1 MGYAMTNILIEA
13 VTSFI
18 LLVLAFALLNILR
31 FRNTRRALRYAL
43 FGFYLAA
50 VYSIVGLPTVQFLTF
65 DATLNLIPFIPMKED
80 LRNSVLNVILFVP
93 LGFFL
98 PYLWNRYRRMGET
111 LLVGFC
117 ATLAIELGQLLTYRV
132 TDIND
137 ILTKTTDLRSKI
149 RPIQFYPETYSAQDL
164 LEKLSKKRQ
173 SIAVVVDE
181 FGGTSGIIS
190 IEDLIEEIFGEIED
204 EYDEEDAVEKT
215 INPDDYIFS
224 ARLEIDYLNKNY
236 KFNFPESD
244 DYETLAGYIIHYH
257 ESIPQ
262 IGEEIVIGNYVFKII
277 KATDTRLEEV
287 EIKNNQ

>member
-18 LLVLAFALLNILR
+18 LLVLTFALLNILR

-117 ATLAIELGQLLTYRV
+117 ATLTIELGQLLTYRV

-137 ILTKTTDLRSKI
+137 ILT
-149 RPIQFYPETYSAQDL
+149 
-164 LEKLSKKRQ
+164 
-173 SIAVVVDE
+173 
-181 FGGTSGIIS
+181 
-190 IEDLIEEIFGEIED
+190 
-204 EYDEEDAVEKT
+204 
-215 INPDDYIFS
+215 
-224 ARLEIDYLNKNY
+224 
-236 KFNFPESD
+236 NFAGCI
-244 DYETLAGYIIHYH
+244 AGYLLFRIYFLFKGGRIHTTGK
-257 ESIPQ
+257 SADLWTIL
-262 IGEEIVIGNYVFKII
+262 GTVFTVMFFLQPIAASFLYKL
-277 KATDTRLEEV
+277 T
-287 EIKNNQ
+287 

>member
-1 MGYAMTNILIEA
+1 MGYAMTNMLIEA

-98 PYLWNRYRRMGET
+98 PYLWSRYRRMGET

-117 ATLAIELGQLLTYRV
+117 VTLAIELGQLLTYRV

-137 ILTKTTDLRSKI
+137 ILTNFAGCFAGHLLFRIYCLIKGGRIPTTGKFSDLWI
-149 RPIQFYPETYSAQDL
+149 IFA
-164 LEKLSKKRQ
+164 
-173 SIAVVVDE
+173 AVLMVM
-181 FGGTSGIIS
+181 FFLQPLTASF
-190 IEDLIEEIFGEIED
+190 L
-204 EYDEEDAVEKT
+204 
-215 INPDDYIFS
+215 
-224 ARLEIDYLNKNY
+224 Y
-236 KFNFPESD
+236 KM
-244 DYETLAGYIIHYH
+244 I
-257 ESIPQ
+257 
-262 IGEEIVIGNYVFKII
+262 
-277 KATDTRLEEV
+277 
-287 EIKNNQ
+287 